1 MEMGSLPQRQ
11 YFECE
16 LKQKK
21 CIQKYPRET
30 LYLRWIN
37 YKVKLLYKDIDK
49 AGYGEM
55 EYEDLF
61 WGDKVKELTSIFKNF
76 LNMKKKK
83 NFTNFNN
90 INIKVSYVE
99 KIIDLKIELYY
110 LITQKLDVDF
120 AFSDEVFHDFFEEF
134 IIFTRRINLK
144 NFEDYENDIYDPDFI
159 SDNVVI
165 LSDSDSDSDSEN
177 ENENLIIFSSDSDSE
192 NENENEN
199 ENLIIF
205 SSDSE
210 SENESD

>member
-1 MEMGSLPQRQ
+1 MEIGSLPQRQ
-11 YFECE
+11 YSECE

-37 YKVKLLYKDIDK
+37 EKVKLLYKDIDK
-49 AGYGEM
+49 VEYNEM
-55 EYEDLF
+55 DYEDLF

-83 NFTNFNN
+83 NFTNFSN
-90 INIKVSYVE
+90 IDIKVSYVE
-99 KIIDLKIELYY
+99 KIIDLKIDLYY
-110 LITQKLDVDF
+110 IITQKLDVDF
-120 AFSDEVFHDFFEEF
+120 AVSDEVFHDFFEEF

-144 NFEDYENDIYDPDFI
+144 NFEDYENDIYDPNFI
-159 SDNVVI
+159 NDNVVI
-165 LSDSDSDSDSEN
+165 LGDIDSDSD
-177 ENENLIIFSSDSDSE
+177 
-192 NENENEN
+192 NEN

-210 SENESD
+210 S